1 MKKIRFGV
9 IGCGYV
15 ARKGFL
21 PALQQ
26 TKMAKLVAA
35 TDLNIVKAEEM
46 TNMFGGEPVL
56 NYKDLVKRKDIDA
69 VYIATPNKTHS
80 KLAIAVAE
88 NGKHLIC
95 EKPLAHNLQA
105 IQKIISICEE
115 KKVALLEGFTY
126 QFHPQH
132 KALDKL
138 VADDCI
144 GDPVLFQAKFGFPPL
159 NKDNFRYQQDLG
171 GGALLD
177 AGSYTVHAARRFFG
191 KEPTNVYAVSKHKG
205 HEVDI
210 HGSVLLDF
218 GNSKTAILAF
228 GFDNYYQNTYS
239 IWGTKG
245 KVTLTRAF
253 SISATFAPKIIL
265 ERQSYREEHTI
276 PPYNQFAGEIEA
288 FCAGLNEKDTHRV
301 WRNDAI
307 GQAQTLER
315 IRKAAGI

>member
-1 MKKIRFGV
+1 
-9 IGCGYV
+9 
-15 ARKGFL
+15 
-21 PALQQ
+21 
-26 TKMAKLVAA
+26 MAKLVAA
-35 TDLNIVKAEEM
+35 TDINIDNAEEM
-46 TNMFGGEPVL
+46 TSIFGGEPVSS
-56 NYKDLVKRKDIDA
+56 YKDLVKREDIDA

-95 EKPLAHNLQA
+95 EKPLAHNLQTTR
-105 IQKIISICEE
+105 KIISICEE
-115 KKVALLEGFTY
+115 NSVALLEGFTY

-132 KALDKL
+132 KALGKL
-138 VADDCI
+138 VAEDCI
-144 GDPVLFQAKFGFPPL
+144 GEPVLFQAKFGFPPL
-159 NKDNFRYQQDLG
+159 NRDNFRYQKELG

-177 AGSYTVHAARRFFG
+177 AGSYTIHAARRFFG
-191 KEPTNVYAVSKHKG
+191 CEPTNVYAVSNRQR

-218 GNSKTAILAF
+218 GSCKTATLAF

-245 KVTLTRAF
+245 KVSLTRAF
-253 SISATFAPKIIL
+253 SISETFAPMIIL

-276 PPYNQFAGEIEA
+276 PPYNQFVGEIEA
-288 FCAGLNEKDTHRV
+288 FCAGLNDKDTHRA
-301 WRNDAI
+301 WRNDAL

-315 IRKAAGI
+315 ARMAAGMSGFSV

>member
-26 TKMAKLVAA
+26 TKIANLVAA
-35 TDLNIVKAEEM
+35 ADLNIDKAEKM
-46 TNMFGGEPVL
+46 TSIFGGEPVL
-56 NYKDLVKRKDIDA
+56 SYKDLVKREDIDA

-80 KLAIAVAE
+80 KLAIAAAE
-88 NGKHLIC
+88 SGKHLIC
-95 EKPLAHNLQA
+95 EKPLAHNLLA

-115 KKVALLEGFTY
+115 NRVALLEGFTY

-144 GDPVLFQAKFGFPPL
+144 GEPVFFQAKFGFPPL
-159 NKDNFRYQQDLG
+159 NKDNFRYQQELG

-191 KEPTNVYAVSKHKG
+191 KEPTNVYAVSNRQG

-218 GNSKTAILAF
+218 GSGKTAILVF
-228 GFDNYYQNTYS
+228 GFNNYYQNTYS

-245 KVTLTRAF
+245 KVSLTRAF
-253 SISATFAPKIIL
+253 SISETFAPKIIL

-276 PPYNQFAGEIEA
+276 PPYNQFVGEIEA
-288 FCAGLNEKDTHRV
+288 FCAGLNDGDTIRA
-301 WRNDAI
+301 WRSDAI

-315 IRKAAGI
+315 TRKATSM